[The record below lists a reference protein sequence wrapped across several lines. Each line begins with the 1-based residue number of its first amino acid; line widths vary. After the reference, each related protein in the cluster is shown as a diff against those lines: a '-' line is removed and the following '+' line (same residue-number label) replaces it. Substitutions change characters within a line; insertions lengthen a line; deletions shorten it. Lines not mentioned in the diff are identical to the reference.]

1 MVPLV
6 LFDQEKNVTEAEVQK
21 LQNYLR
27 NKFGNDKFRLV
38 DRIKSVDSLEVYLDE
53 EFIGTLYRDD
63 EDGEIFDANAQ
74 KKGPRIN
81 VKKSRW

>member
-1 MVPLV
+1 MVSLV
-6 LFDQEKNVTEAEVQK
+6 LFDQEKKVTEAEVQK

-38 DRIKSVDSLEVYLDE
+38 NRIKSVDSLEVYLDE

-63 EDGEIFDANAQ
+63 EDGEVSYDFNMAILEIDL
-74 KKGPRIN
+74 P
-81 VKKSRW
+81 

>member
-1 MVPLV
+1 MVSLV
-6 LFDQEKNVTEAEVQK
+6 LFDQEKKVTEAEVQK

-63 EDGEIFDANAQ
+63 EDGEVSYDFNMAILEIDL
-74 KKGPRIN
+74 P
-81 VKKSRW
+81 

>member
-1 MVPLV
+1 MVSLV
-6 LFDQEKNVTEAEVQK
+6 LFDQEKKVTEAEVQK

-63 EDGEIFDANAQ
+63 EDGEVSYDFNMAILEIDLPQ
-74 KKGPRIN
+74 
-81 VKKSRW
+81 